1 MQILV
6 HTDSLVDNSFTKF
19 MIIVFQ
25 ADLSM
30 AWILY

>member
-1 MQILV
+1 MQLLV
-6 HTDSLVDNSFTKF
+6 HLDSLVDNSFTKF
-19 MIIVFQ
+19 MIIAFQ